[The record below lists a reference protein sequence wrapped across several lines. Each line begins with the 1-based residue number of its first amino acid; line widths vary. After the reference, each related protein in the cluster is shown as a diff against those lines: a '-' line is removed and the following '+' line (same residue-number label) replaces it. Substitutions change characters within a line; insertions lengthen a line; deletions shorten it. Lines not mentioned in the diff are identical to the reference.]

1 MITYAV
7 GSLLLGLARLDAIT
21 QLTDAAAQ
29 NAATAQDLNDLLAAV
44 NDIENAGRGFALTA
58 DESYL
63 EPFERGRRRVP
74 ALLSG
79 LRDKMRDDK
88 VELSLVED
96 LVSLIAERT
105 TITIAT
111 IERKRSAPERL
122 LTSPFGRRG
131 KESGE
136 EIRRIVATLEAR
148 EQDELSQLRQT
159 LAKALDEARGDLYLM
174 AGVTMLLVIS
184 LFLAVRRLRSFIHM
198 PIFAAAGG
206 EAEIVPTPAPG
217 TGAEIGTLLNDA
229 LLRARLAVASA
240 SADEDAGKP
249 QHSLVTAVERALEA
263 HSTAEEHEGA
273 ELESASVVDAM
284 FALASAYS
292 TPGGLTIKTTIDRK
306 IEIRDLQKA
315 FLVLR
320 SAEWALEAIT
330 LRKRTGEVT
339 LSLTTGEGR
348 IALHVQALTD
358 NPRSTVTLSPKE
370 AEEANAL
377 RQGTLALSGALVV
390 DEGPTGFSLT
400 LAIPP

>member
-1 MITYAV
+1 MT
-7 GSLLLGLARLDAIT
+7 
-21 QLTDAAAQ
+21 
-29 NAATAQDLNDLLAAV
+29 
-44 NDIENAGRGFALTA
+44 
-58 DESYL
+58 
-63 EPFERGRRRVP
+63 
-74 ALLSG
+74 
-79 LRDKMRDDK
+79 
-88 VELSLVED
+88 
-96 LVSLIAERT
+96 
-105 TITIAT
+105 
-111 IERKRSAPERL
+111 
-122 LTSPFGRRG
+122 FGRRG
-131 KESGE
+131 KESAE
-136 EIRRIVATLEAR
+136 EIRKIVATLEAR

-184 LFLAVRRLRSFIHM
+184 LFFAVRRLRSFIHM
-198 PIFAAAGG
+198 PIVAGAGG
-206 EAEIVPTPAPG
+206 EAQIVPTPAPG
-217 TGAEIGTLLNDA
+217 TAAEIGTLLNDA

-240 SADEDAGKP
+240 SADEDAGKR

-273 ELESASVVDAM
+273 EPESASVVDAM

-306 IEIRDLQKA
+306 IEVRDSQKA
-315 FLVLR
+315 FLILR
-320 SAEWALEAIT
+320 SAEWVLEAIT

-339 LSLTTGEGR
+339 LSLNAGEGR

-400 LAIPP
+400 LAIPV